1 VKEATPI
8 LHAHAEAL
16 VRPLLV
22 ACCDLNVEVVHGRA
36 PLTGEWAVG
45 HEDVAELVASAVT

>member
-1 VKEATPI
+1 VEEATPI
-8 LHAHAEAL
+8 LHAPAEAL

-22 ACCDLNVEVVHGRA
+22 VCCDLNVEVVHGRA

-45 HEDVAELVASAVT
+45 HEDVGEVVASAAT